1 MENIIG
7 KGISVKEYFYFSMS
21 YLYFS
26 FWYFYTQNYIFH
38 FPMSLINKRF

>member
-26 FWYFYTQNYIFH
+26 FWYFLYAKLYIPRCNEFD
-38 FPMSLINKRF
+38 KQRF